1 MDFQVSVPGPFSYL
15 VHEHARSILAIQ
27 ELQREVSSLLEF
39 RDNVLHTLP
48 HLHSRAQLQ
57 DRAYHSLTH
66 DPSGGPHIPHGTPTS
81 QAGTRKAAQ
90 LSPHHVTSSGEDVKQ
105 QRPNSSSTTSGVAT
119 TTSNSSSGNSS
130 SSSTGG
136 KSLSEAHNSAV
147 ADSGFSTD
155 KAGGS
160 MGKSSSSSAG
170 DHLSGVDE
178 HQRWMSVEPEMPLG
192 SAEDELWHLLDV
204 IQRKGTRL
212 RHELEQAERQERERS
227 THPPTSSTSDPLAS
241 PRPHPAYRDYW
252 PHSLPPTGHY
262 PPRSDVLPPPPPPP
276 PLGVGAEAEAWAAV
290 ERLRQDRQY
299 LVGRVSWAEGE
310 AAASHQRL
318 LDLHNQLM
326 VLAGEKR
333 RLEEQLRGMRLD
345 HRLDQRFDQRYDQ
358 RTVDPRV
365 DVRNDLNL
373 QFVKTNGVSR
383 DGPAS
388 TGGIVHSVMG
398 GTNTVH
404 IMSDSSASG
413 TTTTTTTAS
422 SSATK
427 LRRVPSAVTV
437 SVANSGD
444 GQQQSPE
451 DTIRGRVVRNASSVR
466 IGNERDIVL
475 PRVLKVPIKDRNK
488 QNQDLETS
496 PSTKDISNKEP
507 IKESSPSSDNSK
519 GSDRVVIERERRAP
533 GKADGGLSMPVSL
546 LKGGK
551 IKVKPDK
558 QRISAILREKDV
570 IELQRQLLTTVM
582 ETEVLRKQVETYS
595 EEWASKSA
603 EFESDQRHSRDTINQ
618 LKQDNSQLKA
628 KIEER
633 DKVKLNYRETG
644 THCVPSYK
652 SVGVMTNGGSTDSEE
667 EPSHT
672 VYQSPNIKYDV
683 VVHEEETSPRQE
695 ANNNHITEARKTPPA
710 VEKPPRKSRETSS
723 KTASPLTWNSSTNAN
738 SPVPMARNKD
748 MADIS
753 GRDSLGRSTTASRSR
768 IAHSAR
774 STPTATPR
782 SSPAPS
788 LAAGRSGRAASQDG
802 GRSTPVGRSSSS
814 ISSRFPITRRDTK
827 TGVGGGPL
835 GGSHSGVSKAS
846 SSSSIGSGGVTGQHK
861 DPSLLVCDETLPGQR
876 RPIPMS
882 RTTPTIEQQPDHQT
896 IDKVITATYDNSFT
910 ATPRAVTSLGGNT
923 ACSSVLNPYE
933 GKNVITTPSSTVTRT
948 ASSYLVSSAKNT
960 TGPLRS
966 TGTMSATAETSDASQ
981 PPQRKKLS
989 ASDLY
994 NQDYNQSNPVAG
1006 LGSSGDT
1013 WLSQLASGGSSTASS
1028 ISISSSDSFYDSIT
1042 TDTTTDKLMQVE
1054 VAFDWNPVP
1063 HQEIRYLPP
1072 AAHIWTPATVADK
1085 RMPGLVSAP
1094 QHLQKSG
1101 LNSQWT
1107 KKHPFV
1113 AESQLENY
1121 GRNTSSGKIKKPT
1134 DQNTHENQLND
1145 GGGQWTADSL
1155 EDDLRGFDAVGKMRN
1170 RLRAIN
1176 GAVRVKNTDRPS
1188 VLPHNHGEKMDD
1200 HENEGPTPVSGQGQV
1215 TGKLLSSSPSSRDS
1229 ANSDLNA
1236 RVHQILSRIAASAQ

>member
-66 DPSGGPHIPHGTPTS
+66 DLSGGPNIPNGAPTS
-81 QAGTRKAAQ
+81 QARTSKSAQ
-90 LSPHHVTSSGEDVKQ
+90 YRAPHHMTSSGEDVKQ
-105 QRPNSSSTTSGVAT
+105 QRPNSSSTTSSGVAT
-119 TTSNSSSGNSS
+119 TTTNSSSSSGNSS

-170 DHLSGVDE
+170 DHLSGVE
-178 HQRWMSVEPEMPLG
+178 ENHHWMSVEPEMPLG

-204 IQRKGTRL
+204 IQRKGTKL
-212 RHELEQAERQERERS
+212 RHELEQAEIQERERT

-252 PHSLPPTGHY
+252 PHSLPPAGHY

-333 RLEEQLRGMRLD
+333 RLEDQLRGMRLD
-345 HRLDQRFDQRYDQ
+345 PRLDQRFDPRYEQ

-365 DVRNDLNL
+365 EMRNDLNL
-373 QFVKTNGVSR
+373 QFVKTNGVNR

-404 IMSDSSASG
+404 IMSDSSSSG
-413 TTTTTTTAS
+413 TTTTTTTTS
-422 SSATK
+422 TMATK
-427 LRRVPSAVTV
+427 PRRLPSNVTV
-437 SVANSGD
+437 SVSSTGD
-444 GQQQSPE
+444 GQQQVPE
-451 DTIRGRVVRNASSVR
+451 DTIRGRVVRSASSVR

-475 PRVLKVPIKDRNK
+475 PRVLKVPIRDRNK
-488 QNQDLETS
+488 QNPNPDLET
-496 PSTKDISNKEP
+496 STKDISNKET
-507 IKESSPSSDNSK
+507 IKESSPSSDTK

-570 IELQRQLLTTVM
+570 VELQRQLLTTVM
-582 ETEVLRKQVETYS
+582 ETEVLRKQVETLN
-595 EEWASKSA
+595 EEWASKST
-603 EFESDQRHSRDTINQ
+603 EFEADQRHSRDTISQ
-618 LKQDNSQLKA
+618 LKQDNAEFKA
-628 KIEER
+628 KLEER
-633 DKVKLNYRETG
+633 DKIKLNYRDTG

-652 SVGVMTNGGSTDSEE
+652 SVGVMTNDGSTDSEE

-683 VVHEEETSPRQE
+683 VVHEENSPRPE
-695 ANNNHITEARKTPPA
+695 ANNNLITEGRKAPPA
-710 VEKPPRKSRETSS
+710 VEKPPRKSREGN
-723 KTASPLTWNSSTNAN
+723 KTASPHAWNSSTNVHSA
-738 SPVPMARNKD
+738 SPVPLARGKD
-748 MADIS
+748 VGDIS
-753 GRDSLGRSTTASRSR
+753 GRDSLGRSTAASRSR
-768 IAHSAR
+768 LAHSAR

-788 LAAGRSGRAASQDG
+788 MATGRTRATSHEG

-814 ISSRFPITRRDTK
+814 ISSRFPINRRDSVK
-827 TGVGGGPL
+827 TGVSGGPS
-835 GGSHSGVSKAS
+835 GGSHGGLNKS
-846 SSSSIGSGGVTGQHK
+846 SSTSSSVGSGGVTSQHK

-876 RPIPMS
+876 RSISMS
-882 RTTPTIEQQPDHQT
+882 RTNPAIEQSFGSQGSGKSTNAVHKNT
-896 IDKVITATYDNSFT
+896 INASPHAVSSLVGNS
-910 ATPRAVTSLGGNT
+910 AS
-923 ACSSVLNPYE
+923 SSVMNHYM
-933 GKNVITTPSSTVTRT
+933 GRNVISNPTTTTTNTVTPL
-948 ASSYLVSSAKNT
+948 LVSSPKRT
-960 TGPLRS
+960 TGPLTNIS
-966 TGTMSATAETSDASQ
+966 SKLVTTDSSHKI
-981 PPQRKKLS
+981 QRKKLS

-994 NQDYNQSNPVAG
+994 NQNYNESNTVVPG
-1006 LGSSGDT
+1006 LGSSADA
-1013 WLSQLASGGSSTASS
+1013 WLSQLASEGSSAASS
-1028 ISISSSDSFYDSIT
+1028 ISISSTDSFYDSIT
-1042 TDTTTDKLMQVE
+1042 TDSTDKLMQVE
-1054 VAFDWNPVP
+1054 VAFEWNPVP
-1063 HQEIRYLPP
+1063 QQEIRYLPP
-1072 AAHIWTPATVADK
+1072 AAHMWTPATVADK
-1085 RMPGLVSAP
+1085 RMPGGLVSATP
-1094 QHLQKSG
+1094 QLISKTG
-1101 LNSQWT
+1101 KNPLWT
-1107 KKHPFV
+1107 KKIPFV
-1113 AESQLENY
+1113 NESQLENF
-1121 GRNTSSGKIKKPT
+1121 GKTTSSGNLKKPL
-1134 DQNTHENQLND
+1134 DDISDSQEND
-1145 GGGQWTADSL
+1145 GVEQCSADSL
-1155 EDDLRGFDAVGKMRN
+1155 EDDIRGFEAVGKMRN

-1176 GAVRVKNTDRPS
+1176 GAVRVKNVDRPT
-1188 VLPHNHGEKMDD
+1188 VLPHTQAGDSTGDNK
-1200 HENEGPTPVSGQGQV
+1200 NEDLPIESGQEQV
-1215 TGKLLSSSPSSRDS
+1215 TGKIYSSSRDS
-1229 ANSDLNA
+1229 VSSDLNA